1 MNEQDEAFQAA
12 IQAHQ
17 LALAVYGDAHPKTT
31 EAMLAVM
38 LLAPPEV
45 FAAQTQDELLQHVD
59 GIATETKKDP
69 DHHE

>member
-1 MNEQDEAFQAA
+1 MNEQDEAFQEA

-38 LLAPPEV
+38 LLERMQAGMVAERTLQVMRGGPNP
-45 FAAQTQDELLQHVD
+45 LL
-59 GIATETKKDP
+59 P
-69 DHHE
+69 N